1 MINIHLGFQRTA
13 STFLQKKIFTELSQ
27 IAYLGK
33 PYSPKINQVFKNY
46 DTDKFKELIFSIFRD
61 DNFYFDKKRF
71 KKVTFKQN
79 KKKNIY
85 LLSEEGLTSAIYV
98 DPEILAYR
106 IKKIFGQVKLIFVIR
121 NQLSA
126 VESLFNQYYKKSKF
140 SFNFND
146 WLLKTHRG
154 DNEFYRSQ
162 KWILNQYDYNK
173 YINIFERFFG
183 KECINILLFEDLETN
198 KKLFSDS
205 LSNILKTNTSKTL
218 KLIES
223 SNKLNQSNKFFFK
236 SILGLNSRTKAKS
249 ILKEIYSNGNKKISQ
264 KYRLNLNEKG
274 YAI

>member
-1 MINIHLGFQRTA
+1 M
-13 STFLQKKIFTELSQ
+13 
-27 IAYLGK
+27 
-33 PYSPKINQVFKNY
+33 
-46 DTDKFKELIFSIFRD
+46 
-61 DNFYFDKKRF
+61 
-71 KKVTFKQN
+71 
-79 KKKNIY
+79 
-85 LLSEEGLTSAIYV
+85 
-98 DPEILAYR
+98 
-106 IKKIFGQVKLIFVIR
+106 
-121 NQLSA
+121 
-126 VESLFNQYYKKSKF
+126 
-140 SFNFND
+140 
-146 WLLKTHRG
+146 KTHRG